1 MLELKRTKDK
11 LILSISFDVD
21 KEDAAE
27 LIKDLQDFIDEPD
40 ELDTTGFTKEMLES
54 YEQNKSKLKLE
65 KEMRRCFVDV
75 LDDEYLAT
83 KFAKTY
89 QLDAIN
95 REVEITQKKL
105 NELKNK

>member
-11 LILSISFDVD
+11 IILSISFDVD

-40 ELDTTGFTKEMLES
+40 ELDTTGFTKEMLDS

-65 KEMRRCFVDV
+65 KQMKRMFVDV
-75 LDDEYLAT
+75 LDSEYIET
-83 KFAKTY
+83 KFAKVY
-89 QLDAIN
+89 KLDALN

-105 NELKNK
+105 NELKKK

>member
-11 LILSISFDVD
+11 IILSISFDVD

-40 ELDTTGFTKEMLES
+40 ELDTTGFTKEMLDS

-65 KEMRRCFVDV
+65 KQMKRMFVDV
-75 LDDEYLAT
+75 LDSEYIET
-83 KFAKTY
+83 KFAKVY
-89 QLDAIN
+89 KLDALN

>member
-1 MLELKRTKDK
+1 MLEIKHANNKI
-11 LILSISFDVD
+11 ILSISFDVD

-40 ELDTTGFTKEMLES
+40 ELDTTGFTKEMLDS

-65 KEMRRCFVDV
+65 KQMKKMFVDV
-75 LDDEYLAT
+75 LDSEYLET
-83 KFAKTY
+83 KFAKVY
-89 QLDAIN
+89 KLDALN
-95 REVEITQKKL
+95 REVEITKKKL

>member
-1 MLELKRTKDK
+1 MLEIKHTKDK
-11 LILSISFDVD
+11 LILSVSFDLD

-40 ELDTTGFTKEMLES
+40 ELDTTGFTKEMLDS
-54 YEQNKSKLKLE
+54 YEQNLSKLKLE
-65 KEMRRCFVDV
+65 KQMKRAFVDV
-75 LDDEYLAT
+75 LDTEYLET

>member
-40 ELDTTGFTKEMLES
+40 ELDTTGFTKEMLDS

-65 KEMRRCFVDV
+65 KQMKRMFVDV
-75 LDDEYLAT
+75 LDSQYIET
-83 KFAKTY
+83 KFAKVY
-89 QLDAIN
+89 ELDAIN
-95 REVEITQKKL
+95 REVDITAKKL
-105 NELKNK
+105 NELKK

>member
-21 KEDAAE
+21 KEDAAD

-54 YEQNKSKLKLE
+54 YEQNQSKLKLE
-65 KEMRRCFVDV
+65 KQMKRAFVDI
-75 LDDEYLAT
+75 LDTEYLET

>member
-11 LILSISFDVD
+11 IILSISFDVD

-40 ELDTTGFTKEMLES
+40 ELDTTGFTKEMLDS

-65 KEMRRCFVDV
+65 KQMKKMFVDV
-75 LDDEYLAT
+75 LDSEYLET
-83 KFAKTY
+83 KFAKVY
-89 QLDAIN
+89 KLDALN

-105 NELKNK
+105 NELKKK